1 MLCLSN
7 QNLPYPWIPEFGV
20 YPPNHLQSYL
30 DSAKNPVAVAAGPAR
45 TLNPRRPRNVLYSRK
60 YNSNACNWEPLNA
73 FFGAKDVNYSA
84 AGYGTV
90 HANSGGE
97 KGHGAW
103 ESWEGRYEYHDAYA
117 AASVTTTPR
126 QDRIWTTWIHPAGG
140 MGLLMP
146 SACSGDDYNNYEGL
160 MPSPGHGGNYTREHH
175 DGRFGPN
182 ALGLYE
188 SAWHDVSG
196 ADGYI
201 VSSRTQHYL
210 PEFGALNRLVAYRFP
225 RPILKILLKS
235 KLRIGSTR
243 SPSLS
248 TPIPRNAVSP
258 PTIRSRGARPTC

>member
-1 MLCLSN
+1 MHRAFESGRGCGGGN
-7 QNLPYPWIPEFGV
+7 ERNHNLPYPWIPESGV
-20 YPPNHLQSYL
+20 YPPNHLQAYL

-45 TLNPRRPRNVLYSRK
+45 TLNRRRPRNVLYSRK

-97 KGHGAW
+97 EGHGAW

-117 AASVTTTPR
+117 AASVITTPR

-196 ADGYI
+196 ANGYI
-201 VSSRTQHYL
+201 
-210 PEFGALNRLVAYRFP
+210 
-225 RPILKILLKS
+225 ILLKS
-235 KLRIGSTR
+235 KLRIGITIST
-243 SPSLS
+243 SLS
-248 TPIPRNAVSP
+248 TPIPPNAVSP
-258 PTIRSRGARPTC
+258 PTIQSRGARPRC